1 MTSVKIEREAGRAV
15 TDREFIQTLFADCRF
30 DFSAGHFRV
39 FCPRVRNQSSKLTDL
54 LTFRERI
61 AFTLRLA
68 KTEWKVIARCLEV
81 STSTAR
87 RDYDSANSKISRLL
101 VDR

>member
-1 MTSVKIEREAGRAV
+1 MTGLWGRIGDV
-15 TDREFIQTLFADCRF
+15 TEREFIQSLFADCRF
-30 DFSAGHFRV
+30 DFSTGHFRV
-39 FCPRVRNQSSKLTDL
+39 FCPRVRNHSSSLTDL
-54 LTFRERI
+54 LSYRERI

-87 RDYDSANSKISRLL
+87 RDYNSANSKISLFL
-101 VDR
+101 VD

>member
-1 MTSVKIEREAGRAV
+1 MTE
-15 TDREFIQTLFADCRF
+15 REFIQSLFADCRF
-30 DFSAGHFRV
+30 DFSAGRFRV
-39 FCPRVRNQSSKLTDL
+39 FCPRVRQTKELLTDS